1 MLHSLI
7 CVIVVLYVIYS
18 FKLNTILTSTLSC
31 GIRMVIYINEFCILC
46 KRRRKYFKLFNLI
59 TQQQYRVYYRYNQNF
74 FHFNDGNI

>member
-1 MLHSLI
+1 M
-7 CVIVVLYVIYS
+7 
-18 FKLNTILTSTLSC
+18 
-31 GIRMVIYINEFCILC
+31 LC